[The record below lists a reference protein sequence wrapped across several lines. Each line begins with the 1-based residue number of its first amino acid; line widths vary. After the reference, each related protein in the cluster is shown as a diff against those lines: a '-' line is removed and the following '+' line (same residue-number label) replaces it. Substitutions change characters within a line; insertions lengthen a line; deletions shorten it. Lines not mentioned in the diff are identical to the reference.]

1 MFVIW
6 GLCCVNKCLIEIN
19 GPICFSI
26 VVAKNALLGWLQQ
39 LAHFPEHRGYSVILS
54 LVTVCFHE
62 GTKFLMCVCQFGNTL
77 LLRS

>member
-26 VVAKNALLGWLQQ
+26 VVVKNALLGV
-39 LAHFPEHRGYSVILS
+39 AAATGSFS
-54 LVTVCFHE
+54 
-62 GTKFLMCVCQFGNTL
+62 
-77 LLRS
+77 

>member
-26 VVAKNALLGWLQQ
+26 VVAEKQDALLGVAAATGSFFRSIMTTVL
-39 LAHFPEHRGYSVILS
+39 LS
-54 LVTVCFHE
+54 LLSAYFHIDA
-62 GTKFLMCVCQFGNTL
+62 KFLLCSSLEVHCF
-77 LLRS
+77 